1 MTFSEFLFANF
12 NDIIL
17 TSIFPEQ
24 LTCADIKPVFQ
35 KNSRNDKRNY
45 RPVSILSNVSKIYE
59 RLYKQLQTYFESI
72 LSQYQCKFIKGFNV
86 LTTLLPMIEKWRE
99 SLNPGGNFGALL
111 TDLSKAFD
119 CLSHIYFLL
128 STKLHS
134 NGLDI
139 PSLKLLRPYLTK
151 KRQRVKMN
159 NIYSSWSEIIFGV
172 PQGSILGSLLFNIFC
187 VMIILTT
194 PPINILK
201 LY

>member
-1 MTFSEFLFANF
+1 MIKEIIDQLVFSL
-12 NDIIL
+12 
-17 TSIFPEQ
+17 
-24 LTCADIKPVFQ
+24 
-35 KNSRNDKRNY
+35 
-45 RPVSILSNVSKIYE
+45 NVSKIVSNFCGFTVE
-59 RLYKQLQTYFESI
+59 D
-72 LSQYQCKFIKGFNV
+72 LSMV
-86 LTTLLPMIEKWRE
+86 EKWRE
-99 SLNPGGNFGALL
+99 SLNSGGNFGALL

-128 STKLHS
+128 SAKLHS

-139 PSLKLLRPYLTK
+139 PSLKLLHPYLTK

-159 NIYSSWSEIIFGV
+159 NIYSSWSEILFGV